1 MICDN
6 NQEQDKSEKN
16 ANLHNLL
23 KVEKYPTVDYKN
35 STYLSEEGMKKY
47 EMQEEWIGSHGSN
60 MPRMK

>member
-6 NQEQDKSEKN
+6 NQEQDKNERN
-16 ANLHNLL
+16 ANLHSLL

-47 EMQEEWIGSHGSN
+47 EMQEE
-60 MPRMK
+60 